1 MCLANLDYLRTPI
14 KMNLMD
20 SDKVKRNL
28 RGESDRETM
37 SIYLSRTVV
46 GEFKDVLADIDPS
59 GKLTFSRL
67 LEEVMKEFVDNYSGQ
82 KRPKAKK
89 IKKS

>member
-1 MCLANLDYLRTPI
+1 
-14 KMNLMD
+14 MN
-20 SDKVKRNL
+20 SDKIKRNL

-37 SIYLSRTVV
+37 SIYLSKTVV
-46 GEFKDVLADIDPS
+46 GEFKEVLGDIDPT

-67 LEEVMKEFVDNYSGQ
+67 LEEVMKEFVDNYSSQ
-82 KRPKAKK
+82 KRPKSKK